1 MNSLWTETAHI
12 PGFSSFRGDMK
23 TDVLIIG
30 GGMSGLMCAYL
41 LEQAGVDYILVE
53 ADTICSGITKN
64 TTAKITAQHG
74 LVYDKLI
81 QKFGVEKAGLY
92 LRANEA
98 AIDKYRDLCKD
109 IDCDFE
115 TKDSY
120 VYSISHRD
128 KLEAEI
134 QALEKIGYNA
144 EYVRNIPLPMEN
156 QGAVR
161 FSGQAQFHPLKF
173 VASMADSLHIYE
185 HTKITELAI
194 GSAKTEH
201 GTITADQIIV
211 ATHFPILNKHGGYFL
226 KMYQSRSYV
235 LALENAQDVNGMYLD
250 ECDTGLSFRNY
261 RNLLLLGGGDHRTG
275 KQGGSW
281 NELHDFV
288 KEHYPKSREVYR
300 WATQDCMTLDQVPYI
315 GTYGKHTQGFYV
327 STGFNKWGM
336 TSSMVAAML
345 LRDRVLGVENE
356 YAEVFDPHRTVLRS
370 QLFVNAAEAT
380 ANLLTISGKRCP
392 HLGCALKWNQEEHTW
407 DCPCH
412 GSRFTEN
419 GELVDNPATDDLKN

>member
-30 GGMSGLMCAYL
+30 GGMSGLLCAYL

-81 QKFGVEKAGLY
+81 QEFGVEKAGLY

-98 AIDKYRDLCKD
+98 AIDKYRELCKD

>member
-30 GGMSGLMCAYL
+30 GGMSGLLCAYL

-81 QKFGVEKAGLY
+81 QEFGVEKAGLY

-98 AIDKYRDLCKD
+98 AIDKYRELCKD

-235 LALENAQDVNGMYLD
+235 LALENAQDVNEMYLD

>member
-30 GGMSGLMCAYL
+30 GGMSGLLCAYL

-81 QKFGVEKAGLY
+81 QEFGVEKAGLY

-98 AIDKYRDLCKD
+98 AIDKYRELCKD

-345 LRDRVLGVENE
+345 LRDWVLGVENE

>member
-30 GGMSGLMCAYL
+30 GGMSGLLCAYL

-98 AIDKYRDLCKD
+98 AIDKYRELCKD

-419 GELVDNPATDDLKN
+419 GELIDNPATDDLKN

>member
-30 GGMSGLMCAYL
+30 GGMSGLLCAYL

-81 QKFGVEKAGLY
+81 QEFGVEKAGLY

-98 AIDKYRDLCKD
+98 AIDKYRELCKD

-161 FSGQAQFHPLKF
+161 FSEQAQFHPLKF

>member
-30 GGMSGLMCAYL
+30 GGMSGLLCAYL

-161 FSGQAQFHPLKF
+161 FSGQAQFHTLKF

>member
-30 GGMSGLMCAYL
+30 GGMSGLLCAYL

-81 QKFGVEKAGLY
+81 QEFGVEKAGLY

-98 AIDKYRDLCKD
+98 AIDKYRELCKD

-407 DCPCH
+407 DCSCH

>member
-30 GGMSGLMCAYL
+30 GGMSGLLCAYL